1 MLVIFWLQWSDAAI
15 KWLALI
21 QRLYM
26 NLVYIQSAHTKGTL
40 LSYCM
45 VYVRLMLV
53 MNSRLKMQTMLPK
66 WLSSRMRVSTEVH
79 LRRQER
85 GWRLYLLFLC
95 CFHIHPISGDIVGGS
110 LMQCYF
116 SIIEFVNILIF
127 LSLSCLL
134 SLLFL

>member
-26 NLVYIQSAHTKGTL
+26 NLVYIQSAHTMGTL

-53 MNSRLKMQTMLPK
+53 MNSRLKMQTVLPK
-66 WLSSRMRVSTEVH
+66 
-79 LRRQER
+79 
-85 GWRLYLLFLC
+85 
-95 CFHIHPISGDIVGGS
+95 
-110 LMQCYF
+110 
-116 SIIEFVNILIF
+116 
-127 LSLSCLL
+127 
-134 SLLFL
+134 